1 MNAARTRIG
10 RVTMKAGGAD
20 LRVIH
25 RGPQSFVIAHA
36 REWFATLATYDK
48 PPNAYAAVA
57 FWVDADNPGH
67 PGYRVTYCTRT
78 EAMTPAVLVQCAA
91 EQIRAEQS
99 TFAGSERALEK
110 MGYEPED
117 WKPDG
122 AA

>member
-1 MNAARTRIG
+1 VNAARTRIG
-10 RVTMKAGGAD
+10 RVKMKAGGAD
-20 LRVIH
+20 LRVLH
-25 RGPQSFVIAHA
+25 RDPQSFVIEHA
-36 REWFATLATYDK
+36 REWLVGLVDTDK

-78 EAMTPAVLVQCAA
+78 EAMTPAVLVRCAA
-91 EQIRAEQS
+91 EQIRAEHS
-99 TFAGSERALEK
+99 TQAGSERALEK